1 MYAYVCISWYIFTL
15 KSLTGG
21 EGNEIPILQ
30 LLAEG
35 TALFWIW

>member
-1 MYAYVCISWYIFTL
+1 MLMYVFLDIYIYT
-15 KSLTGG
+15 KITYGG

-30 LLAEG
+30 LLAEC